1 MSSSVPPTL
10 FSHLL
15 TIHDP
20 RRSASVEHPLSSIL
34 FIAVCAVI
42 CGADSWVE
50 MEEWGK
56 AKESWLSGFLALPHG
71 IPSHDTFLR
80 VFSLLSPQQF
90 SIAFIA
96 WMQEITTLTE
106 GAVVAIDGK
115 SVRRSRCR
123 STNSPAI
130 PMVSA
135 FAAENGVVLGQ
146 VKTEKKSNEITA
158 IPALLDL
165 LEVKGCLVTVDAM
178 GCQKAIVEKIREKE
192 GDYLIQVKGNQPKLH
207 GIVQETLEL
216 GLSEGV
222 EELGG
227 SSARLVERGSGQEV
241 TREVWV
247 MPAPDDLFDLDQWK
261 DVRSLILAQR
271 TVREGREVTVGR
283 RLFLS
288 SAPPHEATRFLHAI
302 RLHWTVENNLHWCL
316 DVAFDEDHA
325 HTRDHDAAQ
334 NMVRL
339 RHVALNLLKAE
350 KSAKVGIKVKRS
362 KAGWDDKYLLKLLN
376 QAL

>member
-1 MSSSVPPTL
+1 MPSSVPPTL

-34 FIAVCAVI
+34 FIAVCGVI

-50 MEEWGK
+50 IEEWGK
-56 AKESWLSGFLALPHG
+56 AKASWLSDFLELPHG

-80 VFSLLSPQQF
+80 VFSLLDPQQF
-90 SIAFIA
+90 SLAFIA

-123 STNSPAI
+123 STHSPAI
-130 PMVSA
+130 HMVSA

-146 VKTEKKSNEITA
+146 VKTEEKSNEITA

-165 LEVKGCLVTVDAM
+165 LALRGCLVTVDAM

-192 GDYLIQVKGNQPKLH
+192 GDYLIQVKGNQPTLH
-207 GIVQETLEL
+207 DIVQETLEL

-227 SSARLVERGSGQEV
+227 SSASLVERGSGQEV
-241 TREVWV
+241 KREVWV
-247 MPAPDDLFDLDQWK
+247 MPAPDDLLDLEPWK

-271 TVREGREVTVGR
+271 TVREGQEVTVGR

-288 SAPPHEATRFLHAI
+288 SAPPHKATRFLQAI
-302 RLHWTVENNLHWCL
+302 RLHWAVENNLHWCL
-316 DVAFDEDHA
+316 DVAFDEDH
-325 HTRDHDAAQ
+325 DHNRQHNAAQ

-339 RHVALNLLKAE
+339 RHIALNLLKAE
-350 KSAKVGIKVKRS
+350 KSAKVGIKGKRS
-362 KAGWDDKYLLKLLN
+362 KAGWDDNYLLKILN
-376 QAL
+376 QTL